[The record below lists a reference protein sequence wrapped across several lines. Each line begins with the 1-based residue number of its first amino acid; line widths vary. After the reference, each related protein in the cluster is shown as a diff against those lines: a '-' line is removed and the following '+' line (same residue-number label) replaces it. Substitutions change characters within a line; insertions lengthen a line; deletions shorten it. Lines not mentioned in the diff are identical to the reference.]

1 MIILFKALQV
11 ILALSLLIFIHELGH
26 FFWARLFGIRV
37 EKFYLFFDIGG
48 VRLASWKWGDTE
60 FGIGW
65 LPLGG
70 YCKIAGMVDESMDLE
85 SLKGEPQKW
94 EFRTHPAWQRMLVM
108 AGGILN
114 NLIFAILAFIVIMAI
129 WGSAFIPNDGN
140 RIYVNE
146 LAYEMGF
153 RSGDQVIA
161 FDDYHPSDFSRL
173 QADLARRNVHKATVL
188 RGNDTVNIY
197 IDQSMIG
204 EVISV
209 PNMFDLAVP
218 FVIDSVAASGANAAS
233 DLRRGDRII
242 AFEGRKVE
250 FVQDSRE
257 VLAELKDRE
266 IEATVVRQA
275 DTLAM
280 RVQVDSS
287 GRIGVYMQ
295 SPQVSVRDYSLLEA
309 IPAGIKLA
317 GETISG
323 YVSDLKLVGTPST
336 GAYKSVGS
344 FIAIGQVFPSKW
356 NWYQFLN
363 ILALLSVMLGIMNL
377 LPIPGLDGGHIL
389 FTLYEMISGRKPSDR
404 FLYIAQLI
412 GMVLLLALM
421 FLAFSNDI
429 TRLINP

>member
-204 EVISV
+204 KVISV

-257 VLAELKDRE
+257 VLAELRDRE

-363 ILALLSVMLGIMNL
+363 IIALLSVMLGIMNL

>member
-114 NLIFAILAFIVIMAI
+114 NLIFAILTFIVIMAI

-197 IDQSMIG
+197 IDHAMIG

-242 AFEGRKVE
+242 AFEGRRVE

-257 VLAELKDRE
+257 VLAELRDRE

>member
-204 EVISV
+204 KVISV

-257 VLAELKDRE
+257 VLAELRDRE

>member
-1 MIILFKALQV
+1 MP
-11 ILALSLLIFIHELGH
+11 LG
-26 FFWARLFGIRV
+26 W
-37 EKFYLFFDIGG
+37 
-48 VRLASWKWGDTE
+48 RLASWKWGDTE

-197 IDQSMIG
+197 IDHAMIG

-242 AFEGRKVE
+242 AFEGRRVE

-257 VLAELKDRE
+257 VLAELRDRE

>member
-1 MIILFKALQV
+1 
-11 ILALSLLIFIHELGH
+11 
-26 FFWARLFGIRV
+26 
-37 EKFYLFFDIGG
+37 
-48 VRLASWKWGDTE
+48 
-60 FGIGW
+60 
-65 LPLGG
+65 
-70 YCKIAGMVDESMDLE
+70 
-85 SLKGEPQKW
+85 
-94 EFRTHPAWQRMLVM
+94 
-108 AGGILN
+108 
-114 NLIFAILAFIVIMAI
+114 
-129 WGSAFIPNDGN
+129 
-140 RIYVNE
+140 
-146 LAYEMGF
+146 MGF

-242 AFEGRKVE
+242 AFEGRRVE